1 MVNVLMDFN
10 LNPYVSA
17 ILNDDVLFVTLGTSS
32 TKLTERSVGNKF
44 LQWAKWFTIMYTTNV
59 ESIFHFPFTI
69 QI

>member
-1 MVNVLMDFN
+1 MDFN

-59 ESIFHFPFTI
+59 
-69 QI
+69 